1 MTRKVLDSRRELELS
16 RDQRMEADQN
26 SRNTDNVQKF
36 IGRIPEKA
44 LRSTFMIRDDEVQIA
59 SNQGTVDSVYN
70 NAVGTVSGNVM
81 SQTATMAWQEGTDG
95 LDNEILA
102 SSIQRQAG
110 PRPKTNDKTSANMKK
125 LPPMLPIDASI

>member
-70 NAVGTVSGNVM
+70 NAVGTVSGNAM
-81 SQTATMAWQEGTDG
+81 S
-95 LDNEILA
+95 
-102 SSIQRQAG
+102 
-110 PRPKTNDKTSANMKK
+110 
-125 LPPMLPIDASI
+125 